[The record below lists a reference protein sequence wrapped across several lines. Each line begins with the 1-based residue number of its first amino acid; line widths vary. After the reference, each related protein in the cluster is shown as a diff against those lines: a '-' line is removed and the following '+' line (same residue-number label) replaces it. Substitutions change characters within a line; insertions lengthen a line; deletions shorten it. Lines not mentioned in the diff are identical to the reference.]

1 MATGGDGGMDWDE
14 VTVLKKK
21 APKASEARSDKV
33 VTQALRKGQDVET
46 TKKFSAATNK
56 QKVAAKDTAKLDR
69 ETEELKRNSL
79 L

>member
-33 VTQALRKGQDVET
+33 LEGCYIQLNLQIIGTKGIFIAVH
-46 TKKFSAATNK
+46 KLVHKSVNASA
-56 QKVAAKDTAKLDR
+56 
-69 ETEELKRNSL
+69 
-79 L
+79 